1 MNRTTEDIDTTSL
14 TRRAV
19 MAAIMAIVLLLGG
32 VRTGSATLEWCR
44 VDPVVTIDGIT
55 YNIILAS
62 PTAILESA
70 TGPTEV
76 VITVPAGTSYALVS
90 TDPGF
95 GYGETVEFVEARGKR
110 VAAGSFE
117 VAVRVPASERLPVV
131 VEVIGLGGT
140 VSTDGQT
147 NKVISLTV
155 TG

>member
-1 MNRTTEDIDTTSL
+1 MNRTTENIDMTSV
-14 TRRAV
+14 TRRAF
-19 MAAIMAIVLLLGG
+19 MAAIMAIVLVLGG

-44 VDPVVTIDGIT
+44 VDPVVTIDGVT

-62 PTAILESA
+62 PMAILESA
-70 TGPTEV
+70 TGPSEL
-76 VITVPAGTSYALVS
+76 VITVPAGTSYELVS

-95 GYGETVEFVEARGKR
+95 GYGETVEFVEARGKQ

-117 VAVRVPASERLPVV
+117 VAVRVPASEKLPVL
-131 VEVIGLGGT
+131 VEVISPAGT
-140 VSTDGQT
+140 VTADGQT